1 MQQVESLQS
10 QEDFVAS
17 FAMQRQRLMYH
28 AGTVLSPDAPLDAK
42 PEVVSKLSQMLVAA
56 LEVLK
61 VAEQELVEERRI
73 TATRKAADQ
82 RRMAHQQAL
91 FDLAPT
97 ALVLTTSDT
106 TLRECSQKACAL
118 LGLDQRKLEGK
129 QLIDM
134 VPKAQQAAFREQLAH
149 AIMGRSVAAWSFT
162 LNLTRGLPVVVT
174 ASVEVIDDPAIGA
187 RALYWQLRP
196 SIV

>member
-17 FAMQRQRLMYH
+17 FVMQRQRLMYH

-73 TATRKAADQ
+73 TATRKAADE

-106 TLRECSQKACAL
+106 TLRECNQKGRAL
-118 LGLDQRKLEGK
+118 FGVDQRQLDGK

-134 VPKAQQAAFREQLAH
+134 VPKAQQPAFREQLAH
-149 AIMGRSVAAWSFT
+149 AIMVRAVVAWSFT

-187 RALYWQLRP
+187 RALYWQLRET
-196 SIV
+196 IA

>member
-1 MQQVESLQS
+1 MEQVESLQP

-17 FAMQRQRLMYH
+17 FAIQRHRLMYH
-28 AGTVLSPDAPLDAK
+28 AGAVLSTDGPLDAK
-42 PEVVSKLSQMLVAA
+42 PEVVSKLSQTLVTA

-61 VAEQELVEERRI
+61 VAEEELLEERRI
-73 TATRKAADQ
+73 TATRKAADE
-82 RRMAHQQAL
+82 RRMAHQRAL

-97 ALVLTTSDT
+97 ALVLTASDT
-106 TLRECSQKACAL
+106 TLRECNQKACAL
-118 LGLDQRKLEGK
+118 LGLDQRNLDGK

-134 VPKAQQAAFREQLAH
+134 VPKAQQSAFREQLAH
-149 AIMGRSVAAWSFT
+149 AIMVRAVVAWSFS
-162 LNLTRGLPVVVT
+162 LNLPRGLPVVVT
-174 ASVEVIDDPAIGA
+174 ASVEVIDDPAVGA